1 MKVTFSRDN
10 ENLNFWFLYQEF
22 LLLSVFLIRTV
33 LNLVSK
39 KMEELWSDFFVFV
52 FCFFIF
58 VTTFLF
64 WLNHCKRHSKVHA
77 FPINTFK
84 YTENWPNILWRSC
97 SLFGHFSASYIK
109 ELNRRK
115 KRFSN
120 TAWKV
125 SIFKV
130 FLVCIFLHS
139 CITEYFSVFSPIAGK
154 YRPLFFTDPFH
165 VVQGKN

>member
-1 MKVTFSRDN
+1 MIFISRVSFTVSFSYTN
-10 ENLNFWFLYQEF
+10 SFEF
-22 LLLSVFLIRTV
+22 SLKEDEGVVI
-33 LNLVSK
+33 
-39 KMEELWSDFFVFV
+39 WFFVFV

-115 KRFSN
+115 IRFSN

>member
-1 MKVTFSRDN
+1 MKIRIFDFYIKS
-10 ENLNFWFLYQEF
+10 LFYCQFFLYEQFWIQSQRRWRSCDLIF
-22 LLLSVFLIRTV
+22 LFL
-33 LNLVSK
+33 
-39 KMEELWSDFFVFV
+39 FFV
-52 FCFFIF
+52 FFIF

-84 YTENWPNILWRSC
+84 YTDNILWKSC
-97 SLFGHFSASYIK
+97 SLFGHFSTSYIK
-109 ELNRRK
+109 GLNRRK

-120 TAWKV
+120 TARKV
-125 SIFKV
+125 SIFEV

-139 CITEYFSVFSPIAGK
+139 CITEYLSVFSPIAGK
-154 YRPLFFTDPFH
+154 YRPLFFTDTFH

>member
-1 MKVTFSRDN
+1 MIFISRVSFTVSFSYTNSFEFSLKEDGGVVI
-10 ENLNFWFLYQEF
+10 WF
-22 LLLSVFLIRTV
+22 
-33 LNLVSK
+33 
-39 KMEELWSDFFVFV
+39 
-52 FCFFIF
+52 FCFCFLFFHF

-84 YTENWPNILWRSC
+84 YTGNWPNILWKYC

-125 SIFKV
+125 SIVKV

>member
-1 MKVTFSRDN
+1 MIFISRVSFTVSFSYTN
-10 ENLNFWFLYQEF
+10 SFEF
-22 LLLSVFLIRTV
+22 SLKEDEGVVI
-33 LNLVSK
+33 
-39 KMEELWSDFFVFV
+39 WFFVFV

-139 CITEYFSVFSPIAGK
+139 CITEYFSVFTPIAGK

>member
-1 MKVTFSRDN
+1 MIFISRVSFTVSFSYTN
-10 ENLNFWFLYQEF
+10 SFEF
-22 LLLSVFLIRTV
+22 SLKEDEGVVI
-33 LNLVSK
+33 
-39 KMEELWSDFFVFV
+39 WFFVFV

-125 SIFKV
+125 SIVKV